1 MLTAKSRDEKAMFVL
16 IKKDSFPAEMTNQI
30 IPLTGNFYVDVV
42 FALVVSV
49 LKSRDVS
56 IKNK

>member
-1 MLTAKSRDEKAMFVL
+1 MFVL
-16 IKKDSFPAEMTNQI
+16 IKKDSFPDEMTNQI
-30 IPLTGNFYVDVV
+30 NIPLTGNLYVDVV

-49 LKSRDVS
+49 LKSRDIS